1 MDGIAHS
8 LALWRSA
15 RLMTNNTPELSGKRR
30 LRTLAGTVSR
40 LLPLAGAVLLGGC
53 DWAVL
58 DPKGPIGV
66 QERSIIAT
74 ATWLMLIIVVPVV
87 LMTGAFAWRYRASNA
102 SARYSPDW
110 DYSLAIAAAMVLV
123 PTAIVACLGVIAWRT
138 SHTLDP
144 YRPLSSEVRPIT
156 IEVVAL
162 DWKWLFIY
170 PDQQLAT
177 VNEIAFPTDVP
188 VHFRITSASVMNSF
202 FIPQLGSQI
211 YAMSGM
217 QTQLSL
223 IANQEGTFDGMSANF
238 SGGGFSDMKFKAIAT
253 TKAGFDEWTQRV
265 KGSNEL
271 LDGAAY
277 AALAKPSERH
287 QVEYFS
293 MVDKQ
298 LFNQILANPGRDPAV
313 GSTAA
318 SKLLALEE

>member
-1 MDGIAHS
+1 MPIRAATVSRVRIVSLAMDGIAHS

-87 LMTGAFAWRYRASNA
+87 LMTGTFAWKYRASNA
-102 SARYSPDW
+102 SARY
-110 DYSLAIAAAMVLV
+110 

-177 VNEIAFPTDVP
+177 VNEVAFPTDVP

-223 IANQEGTFDGMSANF
+223 IANQEGTFDGIS
-238 SGGGFSDMKFKAIAT
+238 
-253 TKAGFDEWTQRV
+253 TKAGFDEWTKRV

-271 LDGAAY
+271 LDAAAY
-277 AALAKPSERH
+277 AALAKPSEKH
-287 QVEYFS
+287 PVEYFS